1 MQDFTLVIPTYN
13 RPKPLA
19 ALLSYLS
26 AERPS
31 FRILVLDS
39 SQPRPRV
46 ATRKVVD
53 AANLK
58 LDYVEFP
65 SETHPFDKFREGVHK
80 VTTEFCA
87 LCADDDLIVP
97 EGVERCLDALKFR
110 HIGVLTPS
118 SPAPLFL

>member
-19 ALLSYLS
+19 ALLTYLS

-31 FRILVLDS
+31 SRILVLDS
-39 SQPRPRV
+39 SQPRARV

-65 SETHPFDKFREGVHK
+65 SETHPS
-80 VTTEFCA
+80 T
-87 LCADDDLIVP
+87 
-97 EGVERCLDALKFR
+97 
-110 HIGVLTPS
+110 S
-118 SPAPLFL
+118 SAKGFTR